1 VYPLSSMIV
10 CVVFYDIMALMA
22 GDILAQSL
30 IEFIEYPYQQG
41 VSSFS
46 KACLEKTSKLSV
58 LGPEQPWD
66 V

>member
-1 VYPLSSMIV
+1 
-10 CVVFYDIMALMA
+10 MA